1 MFGKLKES
9 AGNAALPKVVD
20 ALSAKLVE
28 QTDKLKEMNPDVVR
42 DDETFTEK
50 FSKPALVAVAA
61 MSSGVTSLVPRFEE
75 RFSSTMLHV
84 RDELLVLDGE
94 RVELVEGFKE
104 RLPGVMMTG
113 FKQS

>member
-9 AGNAALPKVVD
+9 AGGAAVQKVVD
-20 ALSAKLVE
+20 ALSPKLME
-28 QTDKLKEMNPDVVR
+28 QTDRLKDMEPDVVR
-42 DDETFTEK
+42 DDESFTEK

-75 RFSSTMLHV
+75 RFSAAMLHI

-104 RLPGVMMTG
+104 RLPDVMLTG